1 MTLLDC
7 SSFESPSI
15 EAITRNWLS
24 FISNRPEYA
33 KMKILML
40 HLVELSCG
48 MDFSQKYMDEMRA
61 FIDTLDDSKP
71 DVKKVKKWFN
81 K

>member
-7 SSFESPSI
+7 SSFESAAI

-33 KMKILML
+33 KMKTTIL

-48 MDFSQKYMDEMRA
+48 MDFRQQDMDEMRV

>member
-1 MTLLDC
+1 MTLDC
-7 SSFESPSI
+7 TNFESPAI
-15 EAITRNWLS
+15 EAIIRGWLS
-24 FISNRPEYA
+24 FVGNRPEYA
-33 KMKILML
+33 KMKTTMI

-48 MDFSQKYMDEMRA
+48 MDFRQQDMDEMRT

-71 DVKKVKKWFN
+71 DVKKVKVWLN